1 MIYMIWYY
9 IIYIWYILE
18 YYSAITKN
26 GIVSFA
32 ASCMDIEIIILSLA
46 SQTERQIS
54 YDIIYVE
61 SNEMKQNNLFI
72 KQKQTYDFKIKFS
85 ITKEEIVK
93 RRDKLGWGHYTLC
106 KVENSQRPTVTHGE
120 FYSMFTNNLSGKKE

>member
-1 MIYMIWYY
+1 M
-9 IIYIWYILE
+9 E

-93 RRDKLGWGHYTLC
+93 RRDKLG
-106 KVENSQRPTVTHGE
+106 
-120 FYSMFTNNLSGKKE
+120 